1 MSPAE
6 KKQMINR
13 DHSHLS
19 ISQQCRLVK
28 LSRSAFYY
36 EPTGIGNETLAVMK
50 AIDRAFTKYP
60 FFGSRQLRAYL
71 RRDAMRVGRH
81 RVRRLMRLMGLEAI
95 YKRPRTS
102 QPHPLHP
109 IYPYLLKNMV
119 IDRPNQVWCAD
130 ITFIP
135 IQRGFLYLVAI
146 MDWATRKV
154 LAWRLSNT
162 LHASFCVEA
171 LQEAIAKHGAPE
183 IMNTDQ
189 GSQFTGAD
197 WNATL
202 LEAGVRISMDGRG
215 RYLDNIFIERLWRS
229 LKQEAVYLT
238 ELTDGF
244 QARMV
249 IKDWITFYNT
259 ERPHSALEYQTPD
272 EAYWARETT
281 KKAA

>member
-1 MSPAE
+1 VETAGDGGLGGCFCEGWSGVVPLGGGDEGPPRKDREVSGGERFFGARAQAMSPAE

-146 MDWATRKV
+146 MDWVTRKV

-162 LHASFCVEA
+162 LHASFCFEA
-171 LQEAIAKHGAPE
+171 L
-183 IMNTDQ
+183 
-189 GSQFTGAD
+189 
-197 WNATL
+197 
-202 LEAGVRISMDGRG
+202 
-215 RYLDNIFIERLWRS
+215 
-229 LKQEAVYLT
+229 
-238 ELTDGF
+238 
-244 QARMV
+244 
-249 IKDWITFYNT
+249 
-259 ERPHSALEYQTPD
+259 
-272 EAYWARETT
+272 
-281 KKAA
+281 